1 MKKLILKLFLF
12 CCLGSAHAQHEVWL
26 HGGGGM
32 EADGYSWLSGLG
44 YRYFFV
50 PRWSL
55 GVSAEIAYVNQDF
68 SSSSKKIDEIENEEF
83 VFRTKTKTSVYML
96 QLPLMAQYHVGD
108 FFLAMGSKASF
119 PLSGDETVKKS
130 GYYEFEDYEYT
141 EQEFLGFGTSAN
153 KVKGALF
160 FIALEAGH
168 KWKLAKDISLYASAY
183 LDHGKYTII
192 GAKIA
197 LAFGNNGKEARAL
210 RKAEE
215 VPLSLEKKLEEL
227 NAMYLEA
234 AREHSATGFSIS
246 QTKLGDIQ
254 REDLDR
260 KIELLQSYPNS
271 KFYIYGHTCNLG
283 SQETNEKTGL
293 ERAKN
298 AKDYM
303 ISKGIDESR
312 IIGIGSKLDTEP
324 LLPNTS
330 EENRAVNRRV
340 EIVLEKEGK

>member
-1 MKKLILKLFLF
+1 MKKLILILLLF
-12 CCLGSAHAQHEVWL
+12 CCLSFTHAQHEVWV
-26 HGGGGM
+26 HGGSGM

-50 PRWSL
+50 PRWSAGL
-55 GVSAEIAYVNQDF
+55 GAEIAYVNQDF
-68 SSSSKKIDEIENEEF
+68 KSSRMEKDIDGDEF
-83 VFRTKTKTSVYML
+83 EFRTRTKTSVYML

-108 FFLAMGSKASF
+108 FFLAMGGKASF

-130 GYYEFEDYEYT
+130 GYYEYENYEYT

-153 KVKGALF
+153 KVKGPLF

-183 LDHGKYTII
+183 LDHGKYTIV
-192 GAKIA
+192 GAKIE
-197 LAFGNNGKEARAL
+197 LAYGNNGKEKAL
-210 RKAEE
+210 RKAAA
-215 VPLSLEKKLEEL
+215 PASLEMRLEEL
-227 NAMYLEA
+227 NAMYLDA

-246 QTKLGDIQ
+246 QTKLGEIQ

-303 ISKGIDESR
+303 ISKGIDENR

-340 EIVLEKEGK
+340 EIVLEKKEGK